1 MLPAAALHGL
11 FHERQ
16 SEVVME
22 VPRDTSPLW
31 RWHPHRGEAGLTRV
45 MGARVLA
52 SRQSGI
58 HRFRCSGVLIV
69 IVIVIFSIIFVVAS
83 DHWNDHS

>member
-1 MLPAAALHGL
+1 
-11 FHERQ
+11 
-16 SEVVME
+16 
-22 VPRDTSPLW
+22 
-31 RWHPHRGEAGLTRV
+31 

-52 SRQSGI
+52 RRQSGM

-69 IVIVIFSIIFVVAS
+69 IVIVIISIIFVVAS

>member
-1 MLPAAALHGL
+1 MTSCICGAGILIAAG
-11 FHERQ
+11 
-16 SEVVME
+16 
-22 VPRDTSPLW
+22 
-31 RWHPHRGEAGLTRV
+31 GGLTRV

-52 SRQSGI
+52 RRQSGM

-69 IVIVIFSIIFVVAS
+69 IVIVIISIIFVVAS

>member
-1 MLPAAALHGL
+1 MLLMGL
-11 FHERQ
+11 
-16 SEVVME
+16 VLE

-31 RWHPHRGEAGLTRV
+31 RWHPHRGGAGLTRV

-52 SRQSGI
+52 RRQSGM

-69 IVIVIFSIIFVVAS
+69 IVIVIISIIFVVAS